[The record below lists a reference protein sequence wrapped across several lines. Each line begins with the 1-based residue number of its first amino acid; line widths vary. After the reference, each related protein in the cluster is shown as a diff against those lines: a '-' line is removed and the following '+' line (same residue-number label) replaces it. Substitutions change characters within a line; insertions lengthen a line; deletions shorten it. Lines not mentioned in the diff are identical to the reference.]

1 MSEILNAL
9 LETDLELEFVHEHPW
24 SEFRQLS
31 GMEADDEGRWWLPG
45 LDHDLPF
52 LFSLRATLPS
62 E

>member
-1 MSEILNAL
+1 
-9 LETDLELEFVHEHPW
+9 
-24 SEFRQLS
+24 
-31 GMEADDEGRWWLPG
+31 MEADDEGRWWLPG